1 MKEEDLIVKIKEII
15 KTKIRPM
22 LVMDGGNIEFVS
34 FENNILSV
42 KLLGAC
48 HGCPLSGLTLKHSVE
63 GLINDELSNELKQ
76 PLTVQA
82 IDFEEDGN
90 LL

>member
-1 MKEEDLIVKIKEII
+1 MEEKNLISKIKEII
-15 KTKIRPM
+15 KTKVRPM

-34 FENNILSV
+34 FENNVLSV

-48 HGCPLSGLTLKHSVE
+48 HGCPLSSLTLKHSVE

-82 IDFEEDGN
+82 IDFEEDGDS
-90 LL
+90 L